1 MDKRPLI
8 LRTLITLVVVAVFAS
23 AIHPLFER
31 DYYVTFLGLL
41 VKPASPEEARKV
53 QEEADALVAD
63 AEKLRAEDP
72 NLYQSQALLKAADDK
87 GVDLTKMVRGNDLQD
102 NRDVMSVIRKHASSS
117 IRLGLDLNGGVE
129 FILQLVPDE
138 GFLKELEKGGDDG
151 KNRSRK
157 DIEADIRRNF
167 DRYRDIAI
175 ETLRKR
181 LEGQKIFEAEIAPSG
196 DSYVALRAPVVAK
209 DEKVKLMNLIKMIAK
224 LNFRMVHPQ
233 NLELVAGMTAD
244 KEKSFVPPF
253 GYELMKTSEFRAGQE
268 PLVTYYVV
276 EKRPAMTGKDVVSA
290 YPNKDQ
296 FGQRMIALSFNARGA
311 AQFAEVTR
319 ANVGRQMAIV
329 LDDHLYCAPVIKDAI
344 TGGQATIS
352 GRFSDEEI
360 KSIADA
366 LVSGSFPFQIKI
378 DAVFDTDPKLGAAN
392 VANGIW
398 VGVFSLLF
406 VAAFMCI
413 YYRLAGVIAVCALG
427 LNIVLVLGAM
437 AAFNAT
443 LTLPGIAGIIL
454 TIGMA
459 VDANV
464 LVFERIREEMAG
476 GKNLRTSVDLGYSRA
491 FSAVFDANV
500 TTLITAII
508 LMYVGT
514 GAIKGFAV
522 TLSIGIL
529 SSLFTA
535 LFVTRLIFDYLF
547 RYFHLQKLT
556 MMQFFKNAHFNFRA
570 MRGKVFAISGFL
582 IVASLVLVGVRIHN
596 RSMLGI
602 DFTGGTVVSFNYA
615 EQIPQGEIEK
625 ALQAAGYEATVTY
638 KYNAMSTTDD
648 RKLEILVRGDLT
660 KESVDTTAS
669 PKDVLMN
676 LLNKEFPKAQLSG
689 GLESSVGGLIG
700 DEFTKAALIAIGL
713 SIIGIGV
720 YISLRYE
727 FTFALSSILALAHD
741 VIIALGIFLATGRT
755 VSLTVVAALLTVIGY
770 SINDTV
776 VIFDRIR
783 ENARLGVCGTFDE
796 NVNLSVNQTLNR
808 TILTSFTTF
817 IVVFVL
823 FLGGGIAINDFV
835 LIMMLGIV
843 IGTYSSIYIS
853 PQLVS
858 LWHAKE
864 PVSTNN
870 NVKSVRNPEPKKAGE
885 SK

>member
-1 MDKRPLI
+1 MNKRPLI
-8 LRTLITLVVVAVFAS
+8 LRTLIVLVAVGVFVS

-31 DYYVTFLGLL
+31 DYYETFLGLL
-41 VKPASPEEARKV
+41 VKPADPEEAKKV
-53 QEEADALVAD
+53 QAD
-63 AEKLRAEDP
+63 AEKLVKEAEALRKADP
-72 NLYQSQALLKAADDK
+72 NLFQSQALLKAADDS
-87 GVDLTKMVRGNDLQD
+87 GVDLTKMVKGSNLED

-138 GFLKELEKGGDDG
+138 DLSKELGGEQTEAEKQSAAE
-151 KNRSRK
+151 RQTS
-157 DIEADIRRNF
+157 F

-196 DSYVALRAPVVAK
+196 DSYVSLRAPVVAK
-209 DEKVKLMNLIKMIAK
+209 DEKVKLMNLIKMSAK
-224 LNFRMVHPQ
+224 LNFRMVHENNAQ
-233 NLELVAGMTAD
+233 LVSGITPEN
-244 KEKSFVPPF
+244 EKSFVPPF
-253 GYELMKTSEFRAGQE
+253 GYELMKTSEFRPGQA

-276 EKRPAMTGKDVVSA
+276 EKMPKMTGKDIVSA
-290 YPNKDQ
+290 HANKDQ
-296 FGQRMIALSFNARGA
+296 FGQRMIMLAFNSRGA

-319 ANVGRQMAIV
+319 ENIGRSMAIV
-329 LDDHLYCAPVIKDAI
+329 LDGQLYCAPRINDAI
-344 TGGQATIS
+344 TGGSAQIT
-352 GRFSDEEI
+352 GRFSEEEC

-398 VGVFSLLF
+398 VGVISLLA

-413 YYRLAGVIAVCALG
+413 YYRLSGFIAVCALA
-427 LNIVLVLGAM
+427 LNIVLVLGAL

-443 LTLPGIAGIIL
+443 LTLPGIAGIVL

-464 LVFERIREEMAG
+464 LVFERIREELAA
-476 GKNLRTSVDLGYSRA
+476 GKNLRTAVDLGYSRA
-491 FSAVFDANV
+491 FSAVFDANI

-514 GAIKGFAV
+514 GAVKGFAV

-547 RYFHLQKLT
+547 AYTKLQKLT
-556 MMQFFKNAHFNFRA
+556 MMQFFKNAHYNFRA
-570 MRGKVFAISGFL
+570 MRGKVFAFSGIL
-582 IVASLVLVGVRIHN
+582 IVASFVLFAVLGRG
-596 RSMLGI
+596 MLGI
-602 DFTGGTVVSFNYA
+602 DFTGGTQVSFNYV
-615 EQIPQGEIEK
+615 EQIPQEQIEK
-625 ALQAAGYEATVTY
+625 ALAAAGYEGTVTY
-638 KYNAMSTTDD
+638 KYNAIDGAQEM
-648 RKLEILVRGDLT
+648 EILVRGDQT
-660 KESVDTTAS
+660 GRIDSAAS
-669 PKDVLMN
+669 PKDLLLK
-676 LLNKEFPKAQLSG
+676 LLNEKFPQAQFSG

-700 DEFTKAALIAIGL
+700 WEFTKAAFIAIGL
-713 SIIGIGV
+713 SIIGIGI

-727 FTFALSSILALAHD
+727 FTYALSSILALAHD
-741 VIIALGIFLATGRT
+741 VIISLGIFLATGRT

-783 ENARLGVCGTFDE
+783 ENRNLGTCKTFDE

-808 TILTSFTTF
+808 TILTSLTTF

-823 FLGGGIAINDFV
+823 FLGAGAAINDFV

-864 PVSTNN
+864 PAANNN
-870 NVKSVRNPEPKKAGE
+870 NVKAVKNSEPKKAAGE

>member
-1 MDKRPLI
+1 MDNRPLI
-8 LRTLITLVVVAVFAS
+8 LRTLITVVVVAVFAS

-31 DYYVTFLGLL
+31 DYYETFVGLL
-41 VKPASPEEARKV
+41 AKPSDAAEAKALRAG
-53 QEEADALVAD
+53 ADALVVD
-63 AEKLRAEDP
+63 ARKLQQEDP
-72 NLYQSQALLKAADDK
+72 NLFQSQALLKAADAK
-87 GVDLTKMVRGNDLQD
+87 GMDLTKMVKGSNLQD

-138 GFLKELEKGGDDG
+138 EFLKAFQGDDG
-151 KNRSRK
+151 KQKNAETRMQR
-157 DIEADIRRNF
+157 EF

-196 DSYVALRAPVVAK
+196 SRYVALRAPVVAK
-209 DEKVKLMNLIKMIAK
+209 DEKVKLMNLIKMSAK
-224 LNFRMVHPQ
+224 LNFRLVHADNQ
-233 NLELVAGMTAD
+233 ALVAGLTPAN
-244 KEKSFVPPF
+244 EKSFTPPF
-253 GYELMKTSEFRAGQE
+253 GYELMKTSEFRAGKT
-268 PLVTYYVV
+268 PLVSYFVV
-276 EKRPAMTGKDVVSA
+276 EKRPAMTGKDIVSA

-296 FGQRMIALSFNARGA
+296 FGQRSIQLAFNSRGA
-311 AQFAEVTR
+311 TQFAEVTR
-319 ANVGRQMAIV
+319 ANVGRLMAIV
-329 LDDHLYCAPVIKDAI
+329 LDGNLYCAPRINDAI
-344 TGGQATIS
+344 TGGQASIT
-352 GRFSDEEI
+352 GRFSDEEV

-378 DAVFDTDPKLGAAN
+378 DAVFDTDPKLGASN

-398 VGVFSLLF
+398 VGVFSLVL
-406 VAAFMCI
+406 VAAFMCV
-413 YYRLAGVIAVCALG
+413 YYRLAGSIAICALL
-427 LNIVLVLGAM
+427 LNIVLLLGAM

-464 LVFERIREEMAG
+464 LVFERIREEMAA
-476 GKNLRTSVDLGYSRA
+476 GKNLRAAVDLGYSRA

-514 GAIKGFAV
+514 GAVKGFAV
-522 TLSIGIL
+522 TLAIGIL

-547 RYFHLQKLT
+547 RFANLKTLT
-556 MMQFFKNAHFNFRA
+556 MMQFFKNAKFDFRWMRNKVFVVSGVLIIA
-570 MRGKVFAISGFL
+570 SFVLFGVRGK
-582 IVASLVLVGVRIHN
+582 
-596 RSMLGI
+596 SMLGI

-638 KYNAMSTTDD
+638 KYNAMSSNDD
-648 RKLEILVRGDLT
+648 RKLEILVRGDMT
-660 KESVDTTAS
+660 KGTVDSTAS
-669 PKDVLMN
+669 PKDVLRE
-676 LLNKEFPKAQLSG
+676 LLNGRFPGAKLSG

-700 DEFTKAALIAIGL
+700 IEFTKAALIAIGL
-713 SIIGIGV
+713 SIIGIGI

-727 FTFALSSILALAHD
+727 FTFAISGILALAHD
-741 VIIALGIFLATGRT
+741 VIISLGVFLAMGRT

-783 ENARLGVCGTFDE
+783 ENGQLGSCKSFDE

-817 IVVFVL
+817 IVVFIL
-823 FLGGGIAINDFV
+823 FLGGGVAINDFV

-858 LWHAKE
+858 LWHTREKPSDNGKLPETSAAKKME
-864 PVSTNN
+864 
-870 NVKSVRNPEPKKAGE
+870 G
-885 SK
+885 